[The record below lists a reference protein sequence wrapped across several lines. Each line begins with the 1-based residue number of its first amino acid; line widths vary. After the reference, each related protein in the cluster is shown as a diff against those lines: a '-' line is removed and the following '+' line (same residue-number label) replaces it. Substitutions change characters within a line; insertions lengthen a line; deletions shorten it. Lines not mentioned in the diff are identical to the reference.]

1 MNCPSFESLVDFV
14 DKRLAEPEAA
24 RVAAHLDTGCGL
36 CDETTSWYERV
47 RLTADADDSTE
58 PPSWVFKRAVRIFV
72 TQPRS
77 PRLVQRI
84 GDAIASLIFDSFS
97 RPALVGIRATETAN
111 RQLLYR
117 ANDYSI
123 DLQVTALE
131 HSSADL
137 TGQILKEGGEEFD
150 SVCGL
155 KLELARA
162 GNVIASAVTNDIGE
176 FKVSGIEHGVYDLQ
190 VELSEGKI
198 TVPRIPV
205 GEVLVVCISIFSGQH
220 PASRTTFTLENPVT
234 LSVSFNGKRQQSSRR
249 TIDQRRKR
257 GSLFARTTCRSD
269 WKTVSVLKQ
278 EVDRLI
284 GSDLIA
290 ARNLSERVDQLA
302 KALGDPVSKGFA
314 EASRAR
320 VLHHNGRYAEADHLY
335 ERAIQA
341 TRRAKLTTRD
351 GGHTECTV
359 CLLSHKWADTM
370 KPSGLRVYRVEYFP
384 GTRQF
389 T

>member
-24 RVAAHLDTGCGL
+24 RVAAHLATGCGL

-205 GEVLVVCISIFSGQH
+205 GES
-220 PASRTTFTLENPVT
+220 
-234 LSVSFNGKRQQSSRR
+234 
-249 TIDQRRKR
+249 
-257 GSLFARTTCRSD
+257 
-269 WKTVSVLKQ
+269 
-278 EVDRLI
+278 
-284 GSDLIA
+284 
-290 ARNLSERVDQLA
+290 
-302 KALGDPVSKGFA
+302 
-314 EASRAR
+314 
-320 VLHHNGRYAEADHLY
+320 
-335 ERAIQA
+335 
-341 TRRAKLTTRD
+341 
-351 GGHTECTV
+351 
-359 CLLSHKWADTM
+359 
-370 KPSGLRVYRVEYFP
+370 
-384 GTRQF
+384 
-389 T
+389 